1 MSLLPDFEAWAI
13 FATVADRG
21 SFSAAAE
28 ALGLSKAT
36 VSKAI
41 ARLETALGTRLFH
54 RSSRRVTLSE
64 SGKRLALQAKELL
77 EMGREAEEAARA
89 DAAELAGPI
98 RLAAPMAL
106 GVLYVAPALAAFADE
121 HPGIHIE
128 LHLSDERVDIVGG
141 GFDLAVRIAN
151 LADSALRTRRLGD
164 ILSPLVA
171 SPGYIEAHGRP
182 THPVDLAD
190 HRCLTYTNFALPD
203 VWSFAREDGET
214 IQVRVSGPLAT
225 NSGDAMLPMLRA
237 GLGIARLP
245 GFFVDADIAAGR
257 LVALLPHWTKD
268 ARGLHLLSP
277 PGRHRPARIDA
288 LAGFLAGEL
297 ARICRSGR

>member
-1 MSLLPDFEAWAI
+1 MSLPDFEAWAI

-41 ARLETALGTRLFH
+41 TRLETSLGTRLFH
-54 RSSRRVTLSE
+54 RSSRRVALSE
-64 SGKRLALQAKELL
+64 SGKALALQAKELL
-77 EMGREAEEAARA
+77 EMGREAEELARA
-89 DAAELAGPI
+89 DAAELTGAI

-106 GVLYVAPALAAFADE
+106 GALHVAPAIAAFEAE
-121 HPGIHIE
+121 HRCIHVE
-128 LHLSDERVDIVGG
+128 LHLSDERVDIIGE

-151 LADSALRTRRLGD
+151 LPDSALRTRRLGD

-171 SPGYIEAHGRP
+171 SPAYIDAHGGP
-182 THPVDLAD
+182 DHPVDLAD
-190 HRCLTYTNFALPD
+190 HRCLSYTNLAVPD
-203 VWSFAREDGET
+203 VWSFEREDGEQ
-214 IQVRVSGPLAT
+214 IQVRVSGPLST
-225 NSGDAMLPMLRA
+225 NSGDAMLPALRA

-245 GFFVDADIAAGR
+245 GFYVDEDLAAGR
-257 LVALLPHWTKD
+257 LVALLPQWTKD

-277 PGRHRPARIDA
+277 PGRHRPARVDA
-288 LAGFLAGEL
+288 LAGLLGERL
-297 ARICRSGR
+297 TRICRQNG

>member
-1 MSLLPDFEAWAI
+1 MSLPDFEAWAI

-21 SFSAAAE
+21 SFSGAAE
-28 ALGLSKAT
+28 TLGISKAT

-41 ARLETALGTRLFH
+41 SRLETALGTQLFH
-54 RSSRRVTLSE
+54 RSSRRVALSE
-64 SGKRLALQAKELL
+64 SGKALALQARQLL

-89 DAAELAGPI
+89 DAAALAGPI

-106 GVLYVAPALAAFADE
+106 GVLHVAPAVVAFDAE
-121 HPGIHIE
+121 HPDIQVE
-128 LHLSDERVDIVGG
+128 LQLSDELTDIIGG

-171 SPGYIEAHGRP
+171 SPGYLESHGRP
-182 THPVDLAD
+182 EHPVDLAD
-190 HRCLTYTNFALPD
+190 HACLTYTNLAIPD
-203 VWSFAREDGET
+203 IWSFVREDGEEV
-214 IQVRVSGPLAT
+214 QVRVSGPLAT
-225 NSGDAMLPMLRA
+225 NSGDAMLPALRA

-245 GFFVDADIAAGR
+245 SFFVDEDIAAGR

-277 PGRHRPARIDA
+277 PGRHRPARVDA
-288 LAGFLAGEL
+288 LAGFLAEKL
-297 ARICRSGR
+297 TRICRDGE